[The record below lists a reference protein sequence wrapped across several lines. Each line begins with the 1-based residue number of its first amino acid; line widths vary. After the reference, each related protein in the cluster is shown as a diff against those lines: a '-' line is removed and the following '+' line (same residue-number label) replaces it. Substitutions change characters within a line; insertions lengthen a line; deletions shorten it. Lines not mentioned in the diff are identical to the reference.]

1 MPLDAHLFFREIPNK
16 EILELLTARK
26 NVVKKQVSNCPK

>member
-16 EILELLTARK
+16 EILELLIVQK
-26 NVVKKQVSNCPK
+26 NKVKKQVSNYPK